1 MKQYSSVLAFLEN
14 LRTALWNW
22 TLRLLPPAA
31 PWWALWRGMKVA
43 SMHFFC
49 IKPNCKIDKSYFVLP
64 PRWLECGWQVL
75 RDKCFSD
82 PFVNLNYLLM
92 ETKPYKT
99 YPFPYFIHYFF
110 STEIVYPQK
119 FLELNWHLFCLTLR
133 TIAAIKAK

>member
-1 MKQYSSVLAFLEN
+1 MKQYASVLAFLEN

-22 TLRLLPPAA
+22 TLRLLPPAT
-31 PWWALWRGMKVA
+31 PWWALWRGMKVV

-82 PFVNLNYLLM
+82 PFCEPKLLVNGDKALQNLSFPLFYPLVFLHWDRLPSKISWTELASVLPDIKNYSC
-92 ETKPYKT
+92 Y
-99 YPFPYFIHYFF
+99 
-110 STEIVYPQK
+110 
-119 FLELNWHLFCLTLR
+119 
-133 TIAAIKAK
+133 